1 MSAPNVVVPKLSD
14 TDRIRFLCWL
24 ARERGFGVEHD
35 AAEVEPISLHTN
47 RMTVGTGVTFADAT
61 DAAAVFFGW
70 PDV

>member
-24 ARERGFGVEHD
+24 AREREFVVNNNSFQPD
-35 AAEVEPISLHTN
+35 AIAITAY
-47 RMTVGTGVTFADAT
+47 RMTVGTGVTFADAC
-61 DAAAVFFGW
+61 DSAAVFFGW